1 MSTDSSFL
9 APDARPGAGRREGH
23 IAARLL
29 ERLRPAGAA
38 GLSGIRRPGTLER
51 RRRLLRLRRLAIA
64 LCAAGLVLGIGLL
77 LLPEPRTTVIVP
89 SADIPQGRR
98 LDRTGLST
106 RQIPESMVDGFLT
119 DRTSARGCIARIRL
133 PRDRPVPQ
141 TACSHVP
148 ALRRGQTIVSI
159 PTSLTPDAMDV
170 GARASAQTEG
180 SDPIPVVLWGFET
193 GSDGVIRARVAVS
206 ASRAGDL
213 LDAASSGTVLLSP
226 AA

>member
-133 PRDRPVPQ
+133 ALGDLAGPAAM
-141 TACSHVP
+141 ACSLYVP

-159 PTSLTPDAMDV
+159 LTSLTPDTMDV
-170 GARASAQTEG
+170 GAPGERADRGLG
-180 SDPIPVVLWGFET
+180 SDSRGPVGLRDRLGRGHT
-193 GSDGVIRARVAVS
+193 RPGGCLRLPCR
-206 ASRAGDL
+206 
-213 LDAASSGTVLLSP
+213 
-226 AA
+226 